1 MKSISFNTG
10 YKEYAIND
18 NANNTIRI
26 NMSDLNLPHRI
37 KEVQDFFDNMAEKY
51 KNDDRRMTSEELSDW
66 DKQIREK
73 INYAFG
79 TDVCTP
85 AFGNINC
92 ISPVEGGK
100 MLFEA
105 FFEVLMP
112 VVEADMKAAA
122 QAQAIHIEDKTNKYI
137 SAAQSAP
144 VAPQIAPAIT
154 VNTAATPDIS
164 NLTQEQK
171 DAMLIELLG
180 QKK

>member
-1 MKSISFNTG
+1 MKSINFSTG
-10 YKEYAIND
+10 YKEYVIND
-18 NANNTIRI
+18 DENNKIRI
-26 NMSDLNLPHRI
+26 NISDLNIPSRA
-37 KEVQDFFDNMAEKY
+37 KEVQDFFNNMAEKY
-51 KNDDRRMTSEELSDW
+51 KNEDRQLTTEELSDL

-79 TDVCTP
+79 TDVCTS

-92 ISPVEGGK
+92 MSLVGGGK
-100 MLFEA
+100 MMFEA
-105 FFEVLMP
+105 FFEALMP
-112 VVEADMKAAA
+112 VIEDDIKAAS

-164 NLTQEQK
+164 NLTQAQK
-171 DAMLIELLG
+171 DAMLIELMRQG
-180 QKK
+180 K